1 MRQFRPKRGQ
11 KRVPKSGQKGVP
23 LNSHIWPKRGILDPL
38 PSWDPGISCP
48 CVWNL
53 GCLSWGTPAGQDPQ
67 MSILDVICSFSQPR
81 RLGYPRWPGPKCRS
95 WTVFV
100 PFLRFASWG
109 IPAGRVAGIS
119 NLDVFHSFFKSQ
131 NGHMDPPGPKMSKI
145 AKSRKPTRHEVVRTT
160 WIVAWLTATVRI
172 HVPNREQFIYSS
184 GNSYPK
190 WRFWVWK
197 YRKPAKLTIQP
208 SWIFRKR
215 PFWPFLAKIKCL
227 LGLFTPLRG
236 PFWPF
241 LAKRVKKGQK
251 WPKMALFGP
260 QNLGVPGDLFSVAPA

>member
-1 MRQFRPKRGQ
+1 MPDQGGLCEIPESQ
-11 KRVPKSGQKGVP
+11 
-23 LNSHIWPKRGILDPL
+23 
-38 PSWDPGISCP
+38 
-48 CVWNL
+48 L
-53 GCLSWGTPAGQDPQ
+53 GW
-67 MSILDVICSFSQPR
+67 
-81 RLGYPRWPGPKCRS
+81 PRWDIPDSIRRDMKSQDLVWDIPARRVPKCRS

-251 WPKMALFGP
+251 WPKWPFLDP
-260 QNLGVPGDLFSVAPA
+260 KTTPSVLHKPPCSGKFYRGFYFR